1 MTTVARSPVRRR
13 VGGQII
19 AAFAAVYVI
28 WGSTYLFIRI
38 AVETMPPLLMAG
50 VRYIIAGG
58 VLLAITSRMRKP
70 ADDPIGRPQW
80 RACAIAGALL
90 LLLGNG
96 GIAYGEQF
104 VASGVVALEVATVP
118 LFIAILGAVFLGQRV
133 RRIAIAGIVIGLVGT
148 AVLLRP
154 GGGGAADPGHMLL
167 VLVSPLAWAIGSLYT
182 TRGPLPKRAMVAT
195 GMEMLCGGVMLVIAG
210 LAIGE
215 ASTVHLEKISVASW
229 LSLLYLIVF
238 GALLGFS
245 AYVWLLGHAPTTAVA
260 TYAYVNPLVAVLLG
274 WAVLG
279 ERVTG
284 QTLIA
289 GALIVAAVAFI
300 LSRPP
305 LPAKR
310 RPDVPVAGAV

>member
-1 MTTVARSPVRRR
+1 
-13 VGGQII
+13 
-19 AAFAAVYVI
+19 
-28 WGSTYLFIRI
+28 
-38 AVETMPPLLMAG
+38 
-50 VRYIIAGG
+50 
-58 VLLAITSRMRKP
+58 
-70 ADDPIGRPQW
+70 
-80 RACAIAGALL
+80 
-90 LLLGNG
+90 
-96 GIAYGEQF
+96 
-104 VASGVVALEVATVP
+104 
-118 LFIAILGAVFLGQRV
+118 
-133 RRIAIAGIVIGLVGT
+133 
-148 AVLLRP
+148 
-154 GGGGAADPGHMLL
+154 MLL

-195 GMEMLCGGVMLVIAG
+195 GMEMLCGGVLLVIAG
-210 LAIGE
+210 LAVGE
-215 ASTVHLEKISVASW
+215 ASTVHLDKISVASW

-238 GALLGFS
+238 GALVGFS

-310 RPDVPVAGAV
+310 RPDVPAAGAV